1 MTVKAT
7 LADVN
12 KSLLEVAENTEK
24 TSKGIDA
31 FLDTLAADRRRELES
46 EREAMAAASAEPSR
60 SGSKGSSSSGA
71 GFSFPSLGLGKLL
84 TVGGL
89 TTAAVAFGKGLLKR
103 GVPGIALTAFADE
116 IADYL
121 VKGEGQEKLR
131 SQFAAGLKGAG
142 IGFTLFGRKGFVL
155 GGIFEFLR
163 KDPKVDEELG
173 KLVDN
178 LEVLG
183 KAIFGEFS
191 FSGIAKKITEKAG
204 SGLESLNKLISG
216 EAFSESNINSISK
229 DIQGA
234 ATVLGVF
241 GFLVSSRFRKALL
254 SISGLKKL
262 AVFTGLLKLAEVF
275 GYTMLPNDE
284 KNKMPMSQRPDA
296 LDYGVAGGTLAYGT
310 YKAGQAI
317 KNRFVGGPSMDRPI
331 QKDYSSKFDEV
342 RKMSK
347 SQLKKVGIDKDGQ
360 SLTKRGGKIVG
371 EADLDRAL
379 GNRYPRLFSGS
390 GLLKLAKGAG
400 PLALLSGIFTSQQA
414 LAILN
419 DPAKSEKQKKD
430 EMGELLGRE
439 VNAATFA
446 LIGGALMGLK
456 FGPFGVAGGAIA
468 GSLLSGLAP
477 NVAGGMLADFFMG
490 KGTMSESQYNLMTNP
505 SEVSKRINSIR
516 TGTRFGDFDASGIGL
531 QRVGKSN
538 IDASTIGAN
547 INPAYS
553 YPMFDNPAAAGGG
566 MSLAVTNNTNNQGA
580 IFGEGRVDDIR
591 DQLVAQLSY

>member
-12 KSLLEVAENTEK
+12 KSLLEVAENTER

-284 KNKMPMSQRPDA
+284 KNKMPMSQRPDM
-296 LDYGVAGGTLAYGT
+296 LDYGAAGGTLAYGT

-317 KNRFVGGPSMDRPI
+317 KDRFVGGPSMNRPI

-347 SQLKKVGIDKDGQ
+347 SQLKNLGLEKDGK
-360 SLTKRGGKIVG
+360 SLTKKGGKIVG
-371 EADLDRAL
+371 EADLDNAL
-379 GNRYPRLFSGS
+379 KNKYPRLFSGR
-390 GLLKLAKGAG
+390 GLLALGKGTLAGMA
-400 PLALLSGIFTSQQA
+400 LSGYFMRDDIN
-414 LAILN
+414 AILN
-419 DPAKSEKQKKD
+419 NDTLSEQQKKD
-430 EMGELLGRE
+430 QVGAIIGANLNASVMASLGGL
-439 VNAATFA
+439 V
-446 LIGGALMGLK
+446 GLK
-456 FGPFGVAGGAIA
+456 FGPFGAAFGAIA
-468 GSLLSGLAP
+468 GGLAS
-477 NVAGGMLADFFMG
+477 LATPDLVGKYIAEFFMG
-490 KGTMSESQYNLMTNP
+490 KGSMSESEINRITGIPHIKKMAQGGPGGFQDISSTTGIISRLP
-505 SEVSKRINSIR
+505 STSASSI
-516 TGTRFGDFDASGIGL
+516 GT
-531 QRVGKSN
+531 
-538 IDASTIGAN
+538 N

-553 YPMFDNPAAAGGG
+553 YPMFDNPGGAGGG
-566 MSLAVTNNTNNQGA
+566 MSLAVTNNTSNQGA
-580 IFGEGRVDDIR
+580 IFSEGHGIDLR
-591 DQLVAQLSY
+591 DQLSAGFNY